1 MADYTKKLYIAGTD
15 IIDIIKSEGGG
26 SLPNVGTAGEI
37 GPTGDMTLYFVKGSL
52 SNVNGTSS
60 DVGNNVTKTIGT
72 MNVPFFEVDAQGRVI
87 SKVNH
92 VVKINAS
99 YYNYYSY
106 RNYSSG
112 D

>member
-26 SLPNVGTAGEI
+26 DLPNVGTAGEV
-37 GPTGDMTLYFVKGSL
+37 GPTADMTLYFVKGSL
-52 SNVNGTSS
+52 STVNGTSS
-60 DVGNNVTKTIGT
+60 DVGNGGTKTIGT

-92 VVKINAS
+92 TVKINAS
-99 YYNYYSY
+99 YYNYY
-106 RNYSSG
+106 NYSSG

>member
-26 SLPNVGTAGEI
+26 DLPDVGTAGQV
-37 GPTGDMTLYFVKGSL
+37 GPTGDMTLYFRSGSL
-52 SNVNGTSS
+52 NNVNGTSS
-60 DVGNNVTKTIGT
+60 DVGNSGTKTIGT

-92 VVKINAS
+92 TVKINAS
-99 YYNYYSY
+99 YYNYYNY